1 MSLVAAN
8 ALGQHLAL
16 GCPENRA
23 IIAFMAQFVIGK
35 SGNPGGRPKSAH
47 LSELARA
54 ETDACI
60 ATLVRIRDSAK
71 APAAARIAAARELL
85 DRAYGKASQSV
96 ALGQDPDLDPV
107 QIEQPLR
114 PSITRDHWIEIHG
127 LGSSSGTR

>member
-1 MSLVAAN
+1 MSKFAP
-8 ALGQHLAL
+8 GQ
-16 GCPENRA
+16 
-23 IIAFMAQFVIGK
+23 

-85 DRAYGKASQSV
+85 DRAYGRASQSV
-96 ALGQDPDLDPV
+96 ALGQDPNLAAV

-114 PSITRDHWIEIHG
+114 PTITRDQWIEIHG
-127 LGSSSGTR
+127 LGSSLGAR